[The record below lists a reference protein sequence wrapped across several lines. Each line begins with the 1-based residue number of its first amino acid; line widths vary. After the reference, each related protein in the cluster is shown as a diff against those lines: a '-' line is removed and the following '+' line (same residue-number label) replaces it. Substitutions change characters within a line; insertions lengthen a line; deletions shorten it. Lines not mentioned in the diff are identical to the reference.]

1 MGRHGEI
8 WGGMARYDEI
18 WRDIGGRTRR
28 RTRAPVPGG
37 TPRTPR
43 ATPTACK
50 RSAWRALSDGWGSR
64 PPSLG
69 LVHTNVANLASAQVT
84 AQMQSDAIRCTA
96 QMGLRPGGNYT
107 RGSATRTR
115 SAPTPLPP
123 HSPMTTATSAVRDMA
138 PYLRACSQ
146 KPSEA
151 VGSRHARC
159 CHRGSGQKRS
169 EATGSNQKHTKAI
182 GSHLKES
189 EALKSNRKPSEGIR
203 SHHAHQVP
211 HALHVGREGGG
222 AKVALCVHARPIRV
236 RREHHLVRD
245 RAPCGGGERVR
256 AARRPSGRGPMA
268 C

>member
-84 AQMQSDAIRCTA
+84 AQMQSDAIRCNQTQSDAIRRNQTQSDAIRCNQMQSDAIRCTA

-203 SHHAHQVP
+203 STQKQPEA
-211 HALHVGREGGG
+211 
-222 AKVALCVHARPIRV
+222 I
-236 RREHHLVRD
+236 
-245 RAPCGGGERVR
+245 
-256 AARRPSGRGPMA
+256 
-268 C
+268 